1 MAMPFRI
8 APVAS
13 GFAALACVFA
23 LSACDR
29 TPPQMKGPSP
39 EEQAAAPAWEK
50 EDVWLYMPDHI
61 IKQRIDEKALTPYMD
76 QVTAA
81 AEAALKAAPRE
92 AGSSNMLLVMIKP
105 GQRAKSW
112 IVSSKP
118 ELSPE
123 KVEGVTAAVN
133 AIAAPAVNG
142 GPVLVGVRFKA
153 YGGGEPL
160 ISERPPIPKDW
171 YQYFGDKGLLD
182 DAFMARVWPD

>member
-1 MAMPFRI
+1 MPFRI

-13 GFAALACVFA
+13 GFAALACALA

-29 TPPQMKGPSP
+29 TPPQLKGPSA
-39 EEQAAAPAWEK
+39 EEQAAAPAWEQ

-61 IKQRIDEKALTPYMD
+61 VKQRIDEKALTPYMD
-76 QVTAA
+76 QVTTAA
-81 AEAALKAAPRE
+81 AHILETAPRE

-118 ELSPE
+118 ELSPDR
-123 KVEGVTAAVN
+123 VQAITQAAD
-133 AIAAPAVNG
+133 AIAAPTVNG

-153 YGGGEPL
+153 FGGGEPL
-160 ISERPPIPKDW
+160 VGDRPPIPQDW
-171 YQYFGDKGLLD
+171 YQYFGNKGLLD

>member
-1 MAMPFRI
+1 MPFRI

-29 TPPQMKGPSP
+29 TPPQMKGPTP

-123 KVEGVTAAVN
+123 KVEGLTSAVN
-133 AIAAPAVNG
+133 AIAAPAVTG

>member
-1 MAMPFRI
+1 MKSKSALFAGI
-8 APVAS
+8 
-13 GFAALACVFA
+13 AALSMMAA
-23 LSACDR
+23 ACDR
-29 TPPQMKGPSP
+29 TPPQMKAPSP
-39 EEQAAAPAWEK
+39 EEQAAAPAWEE
-50 EDVWLYMPDHI
+50 EDIWLYMPDHI
-61 IKQRIDEKALTPYMD
+61 VKQRIDEKALTSYMD

-81 AEAALKAAPRE
+81 AEGVLNAAPRE

-105 GQRAKSW
+105 GQKARSW

-123 KVEGVTAAVN
+123 KVEAVTTAAN
-133 AIAAPAVNG
+133 AIPAPVTKDGA
-142 GPVLVGVRFKA
+142 VLVGVRFTA

-160 ISERPPIPKDW
+160 ISDRPPIPQDW